1 VGGRRSKSGLGEHG
15 GSSAIDR
22 LGPLFFWVVFIYLF
36 IFIVVG
42 TAVGVDSG
50 GFTLG

>member
-1 VGGRRSKSGLGEHG
+1 VGG
-15 GSSAIDR
+15 
-22 LGPLFFWVVFIYLF
+22 GPSQVSESMADLRPLIVWDLFFFWVVFIYLF